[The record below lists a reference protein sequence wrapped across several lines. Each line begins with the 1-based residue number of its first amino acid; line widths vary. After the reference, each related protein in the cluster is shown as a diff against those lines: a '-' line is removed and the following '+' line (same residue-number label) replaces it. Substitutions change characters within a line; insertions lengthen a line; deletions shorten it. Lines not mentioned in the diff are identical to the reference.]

1 MKLVLICV
9 LMSLLTS
16 LTIAHITSYQI
27 QSVNAQTVSSGKC
40 NCILDSTSYAS
51 VPSSNVTG
59 ITIPSVDLLKNETV
73 VSATEGNLSWISDK
87 GTELLGVLSDN
98 YFLGNFSRGTGR
110 TVALNTLDIHKNES
124 LGIEVSGG
132 SLPDQ
137 MKAEIIQAT
146 VDKNG
151 TLAEITT
158 VGPKIAEVPIM
169 YDATLEEPTMDKN
182 RLNLSVPGAG
192 DYLLLIELSYNNKSP
207 SLSSSSSSAS
217 LSTSS
222 SPSLS
227 PPKPLTLVYETV
239 LVAR

>member
-1 MKLVLICV
+1 
-9 LMSLLTS
+9 MSLLTS

-27 QSVNAQTVSSGKC
+27 QSANAQTVSSGKC

-207 SLSSSSSSAS
+207 SLSSAS
-217 LSTSS
+217 LSPSA

>member
-1 MKLVLICV
+1 MNLLICV
-9 LMSLLTS
+9 LMSLLAS
-16 LTIAHITSYQI
+16 LSMPLIASYQI
-27 QSVNAQTVSSGKC
+27 PSVDAQSVPVGKC

-59 ITIPSVDLLKNETV
+59 LTIPSVDLLKNETV
-73 VSATEGNLSWISDK
+73 VSATEGSLSWITDK

-110 TVALNTLDIHKNES
+110 TVALNMLDTKLNES

-137 MKAEIIQAT
+137 MKAEIIQAS

-158 VGPKIAEVPIM
+158 LGPKIAEVPIA
-169 YDATLEEPTMDKN
+169 YDATLEEPTSDKN
-182 RLNLSVPGAG
+182 RLNVNVPTPG
-192 DYLLLIELSYNNKSP
+192 DYLLLLELSYNGTGPTSL
-207 SLSSSSSSAS
+207 LSS
-217 LSTSS
+217 
-222 SPSLS
+222 
-227 PPKPLTLVYETV
+227 KPLTLVYETV
-239 LVAR
+239 LVVQ

>member
-1 MKLVLICV
+1 
-9 LMSLLTS
+9 MSLLTS

-27 QSVNAQTVSSGKC
+27 QSANAQTVSSGKC

>member
-1 MKLVLICV
+1 MNLLICV
-9 LMSLLTS
+9 LMSLLAS
-16 LTIAHITSYQI
+16 LLMPLIASYQI
-27 QSVNAQTVSSGKC
+27 PSVDAQSVPVGKC

-59 ITIPSVDLLKNETV
+59 LTIPSVDLLKNETV
-73 VSATEGNLSWISDK
+73 VSATEGSLSWITDK

-110 TVALNTLDIHKNES
+110 TVALNMLDTKLNES

-137 MKAEIIQAT
+137 MKAEIIQAS

-158 VGPKIAEVPIM
+158 LGPKIAEVPIA
-169 YDATLEEPTMDKN
+169 YDATLEEPTSDKN
-182 RLNLSVPGAG
+182 RLNVNVPTPG
-192 DYLLLIELSYNNKSP
+192 DYLLLLELSYNGTGPTSL
-207 SLSSSSSSAS
+207 LSS
-217 LSTSS
+217 
-222 SPSLS
+222 
-227 PPKPLTLVYETV
+227 KPLTLVYETV
-239 LVAR
+239 LVAQ

>member
-1 MKLVLICV
+1 MNLLICV

-16 LTIAHITSYQI
+16 LSMPLIASYQI
-27 QSVNAQTVSSGKC
+27 PSVDAQSVPVDKC

-59 ITIPSVDLLKNETV
+59 LTIPSVDLLKNETV
-73 VSATEGNLSWISDK
+73 VSATEGSLSWITDK

-110 TVALNTLDIHKNES
+110 TVALNMLDTKLNES
-124 LGIEVSGG
+124 LGIEVSSG

-137 MKAEIIQAT
+137 MKAEIIQAS

-158 VGPKIAEVPIM
+158 VGPKIAEVPIV
-169 YDATLEEPTMDKN
+169 YDATLDEPTSDKN
-182 RLNLSVPGAG
+182 KLNVNVPTPG
-192 DYLLLIELSYNNKSP
+192 DYLLLLELSYNGTGQTSLP
-207 SLSSSSSSAS
+207 SS
-217 LSTSS
+217 
-222 SPSLS
+222 
-227 PPKPLTLVYETV
+227 KPLTLVYETV
-239 LVAR
+239 LVAQ